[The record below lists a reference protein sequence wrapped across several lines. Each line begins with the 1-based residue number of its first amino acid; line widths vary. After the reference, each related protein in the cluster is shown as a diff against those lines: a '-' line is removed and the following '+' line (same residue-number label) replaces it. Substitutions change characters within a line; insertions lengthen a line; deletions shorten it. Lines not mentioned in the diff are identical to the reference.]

1 MKWFKKLIAIT
12 LAAVLALAMLT
23 ACSGISSMPMP
34 DKTEE
39 AKQIVDNINAVR
51 TKNGLSALEVN
62 TAAIDIANKIAAV
75 QEKKELL
82 LISEED
88 CKKKLE
94 ELASIQVDG
103 RSRDGYLIGVS
114 LFSGEKSLTEK
125 RWQETYDMNNIR
137 RSDCRIVRSANA
149 KYVGVVIKK
158 ISNDRY
164 VLNGRYIAVVVT
176 Y

>member
-23 ACSGISSMPMP
+23 ACSGISSMP

-62 TAAIDIANKIAAV
+62 TAATDIANKIAAV
-75 QEKKELL
+75 KEEKELL

-88 CKKKLE
+88 CKKKLG

-103 RSRDGYLIGVS
+103 RSRDGELIGVS

-125 RWQETYDMNNIR
+125 TWQGIYDMHNIR
-137 RSDCRIVRSANA
+137 RLDRRIVRSANA
-149 KYVGVVIKK
+149 KYVGVVIKQ
-158 ISNDRY
+158 IS
-164 VLNGRYIAVVVT
+164 NGRYITVVVT

>member
-23 ACSGISSMPMP
+23 ACSGISSMP

-39 AKQIVDNINAVR
+39 AKQVVDNINAVR

-62 TAAIDIANKIAAV
+62 TAAMDVANKIAAV
-75 QEKKELL
+75 QEKKELW
-82 LISEED
+82 LISEGD
-88 CKKKLE
+88 CKKKLG

-103 RSRDGYLIGVS
+103 RSRDSDLILVS
-114 LFSGEKSLTEK
+114 LYSGEEKLTEK
-125 RWQETYDMNNIR
+125 RWQETYDRNNIR
-137 RSDCRIVRSANA
+137 RSDCRIVRSADA

-164 VLNGRYIAVVVT
+164 ILNGRYITVVVT

>member
-23 ACSGISSMPMP
+23 ACSGISSMP
-34 DKTEE
+34 DKTKE

-62 TAAIDIANKIAAV
+62 TAAMDVANKIAAV
-75 QEKKELL
+75 REEKELR
-82 LISEED
+82 LISAED

-103 RSRDGYLIGVS
+103 RSRDGYLIGVF

-125 RWQETYDMNNIR
+125 TWQERYDMHNIR
-137 RSDCRIVRSANA
+137 HPNRRIVRSANA
-149 KYVGVVIKK
+149 KYVGVVIKQ
-158 ISNDRY
+158 IS
-164 VLNGRYIAVVVT
+164 NGRYITVVVT

>member
-23 ACSGISSMPMP
+23 ACGGISSMP

-39 AKQIVDNINAVR
+39 AKQVVDNINAVR

-62 TAAIDIANKIAAV
+62 TAAMDVANKIAAV
-75 QEKKELL
+75 QEKKELW
-82 LISEED
+82 LISEGD
-88 CKKKLE
+88 CKKKLG

-103 RSRDGYLIGVS
+103 RSRDGDLIVVS
-114 LFSGEKSLTEK
+114 FYSGKEKLTEK
-125 RWQETYDMNNIR
+125 RWQETYDRNNIR
-137 RSDCRIVRSANA
+137 RSDCRIVRSADA

-164 VLNGRYIAVVVT
+164 ILNSRYITVVVT

>member
-1 MKWFKKLIAIT
+1 MKSFKKLIAIT

-23 ACSGISSMPMP
+23 ACSGISSMP

-51 TKNGLSALEVN
+51 TKNGLSALESN
-62 TAAIDIANKIAAV
+62 TAAMDVANKIAAV

-88 CKKKLE
+88 CKKKLG

-125 RWQETYDMNNIR
+125 SWQRIYDMHNIR
-137 RSDCRIVRSANA
+137 RSDRRIVRSANA
-149 KYVGVVIKK
+149 KYVGVVIKQ
-158 ISNDRY
+158 IS
-164 VLNGRYIAVVVT
+164 NGRYITVVVT

>member
-1 MKWFKKLIAIT
+1 MKWLKKLIAIT

-23 ACSGISSMPMP
+23 ACSGISSMP

-39 AKQIVDNINAVR
+39 AKQVVDNINAVR

-62 TAAIDIANKIAAV
+62 TAAMDVANKIAEV
-75 QEKKELL
+75 KEKKELW
-82 LISEED
+82 LISAED
-88 CKKKLE
+88 CKKELE

-103 RSRDGYLIGVS
+103 RSRDGDLIDLS
-114 LFSGEKSLTEK
+114 LYSGEKNLTK
-125 RWQETYDMNNIR
+125 RRWQRTYDRNNMDDG
-137 RSDCRIVRSANA
+137 DCRIVRSADA

-158 ISNDRY
+158 ISY
-164 VLNGRYIAVVVT
+164 NGRYITVVVT

>member
-1 MKWFKKLIAIT
+1 MKWFKKLA
-12 LAAVLALAMLT
+12 AAVLVAALALAMLT
-23 ACSGISSMPMP
+23 ACSGISSMP

-39 AKQIVDNINAVR
+39 AKQVVDNINAVR
-51 TKNGLSALEVN
+51 TKNGLSALESN
-62 TAAIDIANKIAAV
+62 TAAMDVANKIAAV

-114 LFSGEKSLTEK
+114 FFSGEKSLTEK
-125 RWQETYDMNNIR
+125 TWQQMYDMHNIR
-137 RSDCRIVRSANA
+137 RFDRRIVRSANA
-149 KYVGVVIKK
+149 KYVGVVIKQ
-158 ISNDRY
+158 IS
-164 VLNGRYIAVVVT
+164 NGRYITVVVT

>member
-23 ACSGISSMPMP
+23 ACSGISSMP

-51 TKNGLSALEVN
+51 TKNGLSALESN
-62 TAAIDIANKIAAV
+62 TAAMDVANKIAAV
-75 QEKKELL
+75 KEKRELW
-82 LISEED
+82 LISEGD

-103 RSRDGYLIGVS
+103 RSRDGELIDVS
-114 LFSGEKSLTEK
+114 LYSGEENLTER
-125 RWQETYDMNNIR
+125 RWQRTYDRNDIR
-137 RSDCRIVRSANA
+137 RPDRRIVRSADA

-164 VLNGRYIAVVVT
+164 ILNGRYIAVVVT

>member
-1 MKWFKKLIAIT
+1 MKWFKKLA
-12 LAAVLALAMLT
+12 AAVLVAALALAMLT
-23 ACSGISSMPMP
+23 ACSGISSMP
-34 DKTEE
+34 DKTKE

-62 TAAIDIANKIAAV
+62 TAAMDVANKIAAV

-88 CKKKLE
+88 CKKKLG

-125 RWQETYDMNNIR
+125 TWQGMYDMHNIR
-137 RSDCRIVRSANA
+137 RLDRRIVRSANA
-149 KYVGVVIKK
+149 KYVGVVIKQ
-158 ISNDRY
+158 IS
-164 VLNGRYIAVVVT
+164 NGRYITVVVT

>member
-1 MKWFKKLIAIT
+1 MKWFKKLA
-12 LAAVLALAMLT
+12 AAVLVAALALAMLT
-23 ACSGISSMPMP
+23 ACSGISSMP

-62 TAAIDIANKIAAV
+62 TAATDIANKIAAV
-75 QEKKELL
+75 QEKQELL

-88 CKKKLE
+88 CKKKLG

-103 RSRDGYLIGVS
+103 RSRDGDLIRVF
-114 LFSGEKSLTEK
+114 LFSGEKSLTEE
-125 RWQETYDMNNIR
+125 RWQRTYDMNNIR
-137 RSDCRIVRSANA
+137 RPDCRIVRSANA
-149 KYVGVVIKK
+149 KYVGVVIKQ
-158 ISNDRY
+158 IS
-164 VLNGRYIAVVVT
+164 NGRYITVVVT

>member
-23 ACSGISSMPMP
+23 ACSGISSMP

-39 AKQIVDNINAVR
+39 AKQVVDNINAVR

-62 TAAIDIANKIAAV
+62 TAAMDVANKIAAV
-75 QEKKELL
+75 KEKKELW
-82 LISEED
+82 LISAED
-88 CKKKLE
+88 YKKELG

-103 RSRDGYLIGVS
+103 RSRDGDLIVVS
-114 LFSGEKSLTEK
+114 FFSGEEILTER
-125 RWQETYDMNNIR
+125 RWQETYDRNNIR
-137 RSDCRIVRSANA
+137 RSDCRIVRSADA

-164 VLNGRYIAVVVT
+164 ILNGRYIAVVVT

>member
-23 ACSGISSMPMP
+23 ACSGISSMP

-62 TAAIDIANKIAAV
+62 TATTDIANKIAAV
-75 QEKKELL
+75 KEEKELL

-88 CKKKLE
+88 CKKKLG

-103 RSRDGYLIGVS
+103 RSRDGELIGVS
-114 LFSGEKSLTEK
+114 LFSGEESLTEK
-125 RWQETYDMNNIR
+125 TWQGIYDMHNIR
-137 RSDCRIVRSANA
+137 RLDRRIVRSANA
-149 KYVGVVIKK
+149 KYVGVVIKQ
-158 ISNDRY
+158 IS
-164 VLNGRYIAVVVT
+164 NGRYITVVVT

>member
-23 ACSGISSMPMP
+23 ACSGISSMP

-62 TAAIDIANKIAAV
+62 TAATDIANKIAAV

-88 CKKKLE
+88 CKKKLG

-103 RSRDGYLIGVS
+103 RSRDGYLIRVL

-125 RWQETYDMNNIR
+125 TWQRIYDMHNIR
-137 RSDCRIVRSANA
+137 RSDRRIVRSANA
-149 KYVGVVIKK
+149 KYVGVVIKQ
-158 ISNDRY
+158 IS
-164 VLNGRYIAVVVT
+164 NGRYITVVVT

>member
-1 MKWFKKLIAIT
+1 MKWFKKLVAIT

-23 ACSGISSMPMP
+23 ACSGISSMP

-39 AKQIVDNINAVR
+39 AKQVVDNINAVR

-62 TAAIDIANKIAAV
+62 TAATDIANKIAAV
-75 QEKKELL
+75 QEKRELR

-103 RSRDGYLIGVS
+103 RSRDGDLIGVS
-114 LFSGEKSLTEK
+114 VFSGEKNLTEK
-125 RWQETYDMNNIR
+125 RWQETYDRNNIR

-149 KYVGVVIKK
+149 KYVGVVIKQ
-158 ISNDRY
+158 IGY
-164 VLNGRYIAVVVT
+164 GRCITVVVT

>member
-23 ACSGISSMPMP
+23 ACSGISSMP

-62 TAAIDIANKIAAV
+62 TAATDIANKMMAV
-75 QEKKELL
+75 KEKKELL

-103 RSRDGYLIGVS
+103 RSRDGNLIGVS
-114 LFSGEKSLTEK
+114 LFSPEKSLTEK
-125 RWQETYDMNNIR
+125 SWQEIYDMHNIR
-137 RSDCRIVRSANA
+137 RSDRRIVRSANA
-149 KYVGVVIKK
+149 KYVGVVIKQ
-158 ISNDRY
+158 IS
-164 VLNGRYIAVVVT
+164 NGRYITVVVT

>member
-1 MKWFKKLIAIT
+1 MKWFKKLA
-12 LAAVLALAMLT
+12 AAVLVAALALAMLT
-23 ACSGISSMPMP
+23 ACSGISSMP

-62 TAAIDIANKIAAV
+62 TAAMDVANKIAAV
-75 QEKKELL
+75 KEKKEQK
-82 LISEED
+82 LISAED
-88 CKKKLE
+88 CKKELGELE
-94 ELASIQVDG
+94 SIQVDG
-103 RSRDGYLIGVS
+103 RSRDGDLIVVS
-114 LFSGEKSLTEK
+114 FFSGEKSLTEK

-158 ISNDRY
+158 ISKDRY

>member
-23 ACSGISSMPMP
+23 ACSGISSMP

-39 AKQIVDNINAVR
+39 AKQVVDNINAVR

-62 TAAIDIANKIAAV
+62 TAAMDVANKIAAV
-75 QEKKELL
+75 QEKKELW
-82 LISEED
+82 LISEGD
-88 CKKKLE
+88 CKKKLG

-103 RSRDGYLIGVS
+103 RSRDGDLIVVS
-114 LFSGEKSLTEK
+114 FYSGKEKLTEK
-125 RWQETYDMNNIR
+125 RWQETYDRNNIR

-149 KYVGVVIKK
+149 KYVGVVIKQ
-158 ISNDRY
+158 IS
-164 VLNGRYIAVVVT
+164 NGRYITVVVT

>member
-12 LAAVLALAMLT
+12 LAAVLALAMFT
-23 ACSGISSMPMP
+23 ACSGISSMP
-34 DKTEE
+34 DKTEA

-62 TAAIDIANKIAAV
+62 TAAMDVANKIAAV
-75 QEKKELL
+75 REEKELR
-82 LISEED
+82 LISAED
-88 CKKKLE
+88 CNKKLE

-114 LFSGEKSLTEK
+114 FFSGEESLTEK
-125 RWQETYDMNNIR
+125 TWQGIYDMHNIR
-137 RSDCRIVRSANA
+137 RLDRRIVRSANA
-149 KYVGVVIKK
+149 KYVGVVIKQ
-158 ISNDRY
+158 IS
-164 VLNGRYIAVVVT
+164 NGRYITVVVT

>member
-23 ACSGISSMPMP
+23 ACSGISSMP

-62 TAAIDIANKIAAV
+62 TAATDIANKMMAV

-103 RSRDGYLIGVS
+103 RSRDGNLIGVS
-114 LFSGEKSLTEK
+114 LFSPEKSLTEK
-125 RWQETYDMNNIR
+125 SWQEIYDMHNIR
-137 RSDCRIVRSANA
+137 RSDRRIVRSANA
-149 KYVGVVIKK
+149 KYVGVVIKQ
-158 ISNDRY
+158 IS
-164 VLNGRYIAVVVT
+164 NGRYVTVVVT

>member
-1 MKWFKKLIAIT
+1 MKWFKKLA
-12 LAAVLALAMLT
+12 AAVLVAALALAMLT
-23 ACSGISSMPMP
+23 ACSGISSMP

-62 TAAIDIANKIAAV
+62 TAATDIANKIAAV
-75 QEKKELL
+75 KEEKELR

-88 CKKKLE
+88 CKKKLG

-103 RSRDGYLIGVS
+103 RSRDGELIGVS
-114 LFSGEKSLTEK
+114 LFSGEESLTEK
-125 RWQETYDMNNIR
+125 TWQGIYDMHNIR
-137 RSDCRIVRSANA
+137 RFDRRIVRSANA
-149 KYVGVVIKK
+149 KYVGVVIKQ
-158 ISNDRY
+158 IS
-164 VLNGRYIAVVVT
+164 NGRYITVVVT

>member
-23 ACSGISSMPMP
+23 ACGGISSMP

-62 TAAIDIANKIAAV
+62 TAATDIANKIAAV
-75 QEKKELL
+75 QEKQELL

-88 CKKKLE
+88 CKKKLG

-103 RSRDGYLIGVS
+103 RSRDGDLIRVF
-114 LFSGEKSLTEK
+114 LFSGEKSLTEE
-125 RWQETYDMNNIR
+125 RWQRAYDMNNIR
-137 RSDCRIVRSANA
+137 RPDCRIVRSANA
-149 KYVGVVIKK
+149 KYVGVVIKQ
-158 ISNDRY
+158 IS
-164 VLNGRYIAVVVT
+164 NGRYITVVVT

>member
-1 MKWFKKLIAIT
+1 MKWFKKLA
-12 LAAVLALAMLT
+12 AAVLVAALALAMLT
-23 ACSGISSMPMP
+23 ACSGISSMP
-34 DKTEE
+34 DKTKE
-39 AKQIVDNINAVR
+39 AKQVVDNINAVR

-62 TAAIDIANKIAAV
+62 TAAMDVANKIAAV
-75 QEKKELL
+75 KEEKELW

-114 LFSGEKSLTEK
+114 LFSGEESLTEK
-125 RWQETYDMNNIR
+125 TWQGMYDMHNIR
-137 RSDCRIVRSANA
+137 RLDRRIVRSANA
-149 KYVGVVIKK
+149 KYVGVVIKQ
-158 ISNDRY
+158 IS
-164 VLNGRYIAVVVT
+164 NGRYITVVVT

>member
-1 MKWFKKLIAIT
+1 MKWFKKLVAVA

-23 ACSGISSMPMP
+23 ACGGISSMP

-51 TKNGLSALEVN
+51 TKNGLSALESN
-62 TAAIDIANKIAAV
+62 TAATDIANKIAAV

-88 CKKKLE
+88 CKKKLG

-114 LFSGEKSLTEK
+114 LYSGEKSLTEK

-137 RSDCRIVRSANA
+137 RSDCRIVRSPNA
-149 KYVGVVIKK
+149 KYVGVVIKQ
-158 ISNDRY
+158 IS
-164 VLNGRYIAVVVT
+164 NGRYITVVVT

>member
-12 LAAVLALAMLT
+12 LAAVLALAMFT
-23 ACSGISSMPMP
+23 ACSGISSMP
-34 DKTEE
+34 DKTEA
-39 AKQIVDNINAVR
+39 AKQVVDNINAVR

-62 TAAIDIANKIAAV
+62 TAATDIANKIAAV

-88 CKKKLE
+88 CKKKLG

-103 RSRDGYLIGVS
+103 RSRDGELIGVF

-125 RWQETYDMNNIR
+125 TWQRIYDMHNIR
-137 RSDCRIVRSANA
+137 RSDRRIVRSANA
-149 KYVGVVIKK
+149 KYVGVVIKQ
-158 ISNDRY
+158 IS
-164 VLNGRYIAVVVT
+164 NGRYITVVVT